1 MNLGN
6 TEYGAIVQDW
16 GFCMNNF
23 ENYLLP
29 TTASHRWLINLRK
42 TFEFSLLV
50 AAAIFFLF
58 FFVFPTRCGE
68 SRLNVSVYF
77 FKIVKEEKPGEDD
90 DDDGT
95 GSHNDANLSRLF

>member
-42 TFEFSLLV
+42 TFEFSLLLVVV

-77 FKIVKEEKPGEDD
+77 FKIVKRRK
-90 DDDGT
+90 T
-95 GSHNDANLSRLF
+95 GRR

>member
-1 MNLGN
+1 
-6 TEYGAIVQDW
+6 
-16 GFCMNNF
+16 MNNF

-42 TFEFSLLV
+42 IFEFSLLV
-50 AAAIFFLF
+50 VAAAAAIFFLF
-58 FFVFPTRCGE
+58 FPTRCGE

-77 FKIVKEEKPGEDD
+77 FKIVKEEKPGEDVD

-95 GSHNDANLSRLF
+95 GSHNDANLSSLLNSKRNGYPPFYT